1 MITKAIV
8 EVDIFSGRPN
18 PVWTLSDVEAAT
30 LVEKLSALPPAPAK
44 ILSNPLGYRGLIV
57 QMIQGSQ
64 DYTIQIQQGGVR
76 VMHAGASSY
85 FEDRDRSLELWLV
98 STGKPWVSDEVFK
111 LIEAELA
118 PMTAHP

>member
-1 MITKAIV
+1 MITKVAV

-18 PVWTLSDVEAAT
+18 PVWTLSDVETAAFIK
-30 LVEKLSALPPAPAK
+30 KLSALPPAPAK
-44 ILSNPLGYRGLIV
+44 MLSNPLGYRGLIV
-57 QMIQGSQ
+57 QMTQGSQ
-64 DYTIQIQQGGVR
+64 DYTIQIQNGVVQ
-76 VMHAGASSY
+76 VMHAGAGSY